1 MYTIIIYSLPN
12 KLNIIGNSWSWN
24 NINNQLIKNQKDRWL
39 MADTD
44 EKHQY
49 GCTAWQ
55 LSPNHPRPIEK
66 TLMSILQCLSF
77 FWWRSLKWQCCKYL
91 FFFGGGVWRRSW
103 SLPWLLFHRSVGPAR
118 LPQDRFSQ
126 DQFQVEKSFTRTTTL
141 ESFAF
146 KYEKLFLIFIAR
158 KLGTADFSSSPSI
171 LSTNWCTLLKS
182 ASLSSKSRY

>member
-1 MYTIIIYSLPN
+1 MQY
-12 KLNIIGNSWSWN
+12 KQH
-24 NINNQLIKNQKDRWL
+24 QLIKLKKGNL
-39 MADTD
+39 ENLTD
-44 EKHQY
+44 NIF
-49 GCTAWQ
+49 
-55 LSPNHPRPIEK
+55 P
-66 TLMSILQCLSF
+66 
-77 FWWRSLKWQCCKYL
+77 
-91 FFFGGGVWRRSW
+91 FFGGGVWRHSW
-103 SLPWLLFHRSVGPAR
+103 SLPGLLFHRSVGPAR

-182 ASLSSKSRY
+182 ASLSSKSRYQFLHAQQSPTNLLIHLRLSEQFSDLPFSIFFIKSAPFSFSHLTFIEEMLI